1 MYKRSPLNYVGG
13 KYTLLPQILPLFPS
27 YIRYFVDLFTGGA
40 TVAINVKAGK
50 VIANDIQKPVID
62 IYTTFQKMSKEDV
75 FKHINNRIEEY
86 GLSKTD
92 KEAYLKFR
100 DDYNKNPNPLDL
112 FVLIVFCYNHQL
124 RFAKNGMFNQSFGN
138 NKSWFNPN
146 IQKNLDIFL
155 DSIKNITF
163 CSTSYDNIDL
173 SSLTSRDF
181 IYCDPPYLITYPFYN
196 VNDPWN
202 KDKEVKLLEFLD
214 NINEQGVKFA
224 LSNVLENKKKSNDI
238 LKEWCEKYNVHHL
251 NRNYDYCQWSA
262 VNKGSLTDEV
272 LITNY

>member
-13 KYTLLPQILPLFPS
+13 KFTLLPQILPLFPS

-124 RFAKNGMFNQSFGN
+124 RFA
-138 NKSWFNPN
+138 
-146 IQKNLDIFL
+146 
-155 DSIKNITF
+155 
-163 CSTSYDNIDL
+163 
-173 SSLTSRDF
+173 R
-181 IYCDPPYLITYPFYN
+181 N
-196 VNDPWN
+196 V
-202 KDKEVKLLEFLD
+202 
-214 NINEQGVKFA
+214 
-224 LSNVLENKKKSNDI
+224 
-238 LKEWCEKYNVHHL
+238 
-251 NRNYDYCQWSA
+251 
-262 VNKGSLTDEV
+262 
-272 LITNY
+272 